1 MPRVGNTSAMRD
13 DFDAVIASALD
24 VDDACASYVFVNRR
38 EGTDF
43 DVAVRAGTLA
53 RLLSEGTDWDEAA
66 DATGYALQVRARV
79 GDTALGIETPD
90 GRVRPLDLFTFAA
103 DPLGSLFRMFV
114 ADGYP

>member
-1 MPRVGNTSAMRD
+1 MSD

-24 VDDACASYVFVNRR
+24 VDDTCASYVFVNRR

-43 DVAVRAGTLA
+43 DIAVRAGTLA
-53 RLLSEGTDWDEAA
+53 RLLSEGADWDEAA
-66 DATGYALQVRARV
+66 TATGYAVETRPRV
-79 GDTALGIETPD
+79 ADAALGIETPD
-90 GRVRPLDLFTFAA
+90 GRVRALDLFTFAA